1 MKRSDIIYDAQRA
14 SFKVHKSLVNS
25 LYTSINSS
33 DSSFVFIS
41 RILHR
46 GVRMLKVSS
55 SDNNFYYGNN
65 VLVPVNDFNTIFS
78 KIKVS

>member
-1 MKRSDIIYDAQRA
+1 VRRSDVMYDAQRA

-25 LYTSINSS
+25 LYISTNSS

-41 RILHR
+41 KILHR

-55 SDNNFYYGNN
+55 FDDNFYYGNN
-65 VLVPVNDFNTIFS
+65 VLVPVNDFNTTFS
-78 KIKVS
+78 KVKAS